1 MNIGFIED
9 TPLHGGTQ
17 LWVAEAIRAFLARGQ
32 EVTLLAPKGSWMVE
46 QCADSGAQIFTYDWD
61 EVVQEGDKQVQ
72 TWTEAL
78 RRCDVAVCTVH
89 PPRKGFHCAV
99 FAARCIKEANLQTFL
114 LPKTGTIVPE
124 YKRRFYRPDKTINS
138 AVIAIADFTR
148 QYLIESYGIREELV
162 TLIYQGVD
170 TQRFRSTEDGK
181 KEANKRYLL
190 PENAAPVLTSVG
202 SFEHRKGHPILFE
215 ALEQLASGP
224 LPDIHLMLV
233 GDGPDEALLR
243 NLAVELGLGNHVSFF
258 PFTSKPDTVFER
270 ADITVLP
277 SLYKEGLPNVL
288 QESMAMN
295 VPVISSCIGGVP
307 EVVFNGQTGYMFEPG
322 NSAQL
327 AGAIL
332 ELWTDQEAYR
342 RMCLQTRELIT
353 ERFNKEVQFDVFLE
367 HFQSITGEQNGS

>member
-32 EVTLLAPKGSWMVE
+32 EITLLAPEGSWIVE

-61 EVVQEGDKQVQ
+61 EVVQEGDEQVQ
-72 TWTEAL
+72 IWTEAL
-78 RRCDVAVCTVH
+78 RQCDVAVCTVH
-89 PPRKGFHCAV
+89 PPREGFHCAV
-99 FAARCIKEANLQTFL
+99 FAARCIKKAGLKTFL

-124 YKRRFYRPDKTINS
+124 YERRFYRPDEMINTS
-138 AVIAIADFTR
+138 VIAIADFTR
-148 QYLIESYGIREELV
+148 NYLIETYGIPEEFV

-170 TQRFRSTEDGK
+170 TQRFRSTADGK
-181 KEANKRYLL
+181 KEARKRYLL

-202 SFEHRKGHPILFE
+202 SFEHRKGHPLLFE
-215 ALEQLASGP
+215 ALGQLASGP

-243 NLAVELGLGNHVSFF
+243 NLAGEMGLGNHVSFF
-258 PFTSKPDTVFER
+258 PFTSDPDTVFER
-270 ADITVLP
+270 ANITVLP

-295 VPVISSCIGGVP
+295 VPVISSRIGGVP
-307 EVVFNGQTGYMFEPG
+307 EVVFDGRTGYMFEPG
-322 NSAQL
+322 NSEQL
-327 AGAIL
+327 AEAIL
-332 ELWTDQEAYR
+332 NLWTDQEVYR
-342 RMCLQTRELIT
+342 RMCFQTREVIT
-353 ERFNKEVQFDVFLE
+353 EQFNKEIQFDVFLE
-367 HFQSITGEQNGS
+367 QFRSITGEHNGK

>member
-32 EVTLLAPKGSWMVE
+32 EVTLLAPEESWMVK
-46 QCADSGAQIFTYDWD
+46 QCADSRAQIFTYDWD
-61 EVVQEGDKQVQ
+61 EVVQEGDEEVQ
-72 TWTEAL
+72 IWTDAL
-78 RRCDVAVCTVH
+78 RQCDVAVCTVH
-89 PPRKGFHCAV
+89 PPREGFHCAV
-99 FAARCIKEANLQTFL
+99 FAARCIKEAGLQTFL

-124 YKRRFYRPDKTINS
+124 YERRFYRPDETINS

-148 QYLIESYGIREELV
+148 QYLIESYGIGEEFV

-170 TQRFRSTEDGK
+170 TQRFRSTEEGK
-181 KEANKRYLL
+181 KEAKKRYLL

-202 SFEHRKGHPILFE
+202 SFEHRKGQPLLFE
-215 ALEQLASGP
+215 ALEQLVRGP

-243 NLAVELGLGNHVSFF
+243 KLAEELGLGNHVSFF
-258 PFTSKPDTVFER
+258 PFTSEPDIVFER
-270 ADITVLP
+270 ADITILP

-295 VPVISSCIGGVP
+295 VPVISSRIGGVP
-307 EVVFNGQTGYMFEPG
+307 EVVLDGQTGYMFEPG
-322 NSAQL
+322 NNDKL
-327 AGAIL
+327 AETIL
-332 ELWTDQEAYR
+332 KLWTDQEAYR
-342 RMCLQTRELIT
+342 RICLQTREVIT
-353 ERFNKEVQFDVFLE
+353 KRFNKEVQFDVFLE
-367 HFQSITGEQNGS
+367 HFRSITGEQNGS